1 MKTLSKSR
9 FVSGVQCEKKLL
21 VFLLLKRLQL
31 PTDEQTQAIFDLGH
45 QIGNLAQ
52 NRFPNGKDATPEDFS
67 GFSPSFKK
75 PNYGL
80 QKKVETIYEATF
92 TAKMHFVC
100 LIFYIE

>member
-9 FVSGVQCEKKLL
+9 FVSGVQCEKKLWYSYYR
-21 VFLLLKRLQL
+21 KDLQL

-67 GFSPSFKK
+67 DFSPSIEKNQTMDCRRGRNHLRSYFNRKK
-75 PNYGL
+75 CTLY
-80 QKKVETIYEATF
+80 A
-92 TAKMHFVC
+92 
-100 LIFYIE
+100 